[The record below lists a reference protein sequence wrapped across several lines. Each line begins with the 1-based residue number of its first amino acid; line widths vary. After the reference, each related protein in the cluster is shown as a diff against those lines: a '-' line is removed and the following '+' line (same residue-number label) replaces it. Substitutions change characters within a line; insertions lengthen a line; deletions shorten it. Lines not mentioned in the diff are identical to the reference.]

1 MFPALDV
8 EYFFEAEEFDFDLI
22 FEDEGTAENKSIN
35 SLTFQLALIG
45 VALVALMI
53 LLGKRRWKK
62 PLKNKNSHEL
72 SSDLQGVLKVL
83 DKNGGRMTQKEL
95 RKNFELSEANISLM
109 ITELESLGLVKRI
122 KKGRGNIIIRE
133 FRASRKLPEDHPQ
146 LRRRS

>member
-122 KKGRGNIIIRE
+122 KRVGGT
-133 FRASRKLPEDHPQ
+133 
-146 LRRRS
+146 